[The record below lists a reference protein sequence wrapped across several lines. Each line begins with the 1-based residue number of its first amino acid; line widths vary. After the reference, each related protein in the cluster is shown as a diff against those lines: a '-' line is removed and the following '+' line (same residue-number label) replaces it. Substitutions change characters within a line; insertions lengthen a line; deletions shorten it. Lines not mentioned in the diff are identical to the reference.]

1 MTSPVAGNKRRVAFF
16 GGSFNPV
23 HIGHTMLANYLVAY
37 GGFDEVWMSLTA
49 INPIKGQRPMPK
61 GSPSDSQRLKMLEI
75 ALEGCPTIRPCD
87 VELYLPR
94 PSYSITTLR
103 YLADRYPGLSFT
115 PVIGA
120 DNWLI
125 FERWRAYQSI
135 LSDFGVAVYPRPG
148 YEVDP
153 RTIPEQARWID
164 APVFDIS
171 STFIRDGVAEGRYM
185 GYFLPHG
192 VYDYIIDNKLYVTE

>member
-1 MTSPVAGNKRRVAFF
+1 MSVESSVKKRVALF

-23 HIGHTMLANYLVAY
+23 HIGHTMLADYLVAY
-37 GGFDEVWMSLTA
+37 GGFDEVWMSLAA
-49 INPIKGQRPMPK
+49 INPLKGRTAPPP
-61 GSPSDSQRLKMLEI
+61 GTPSDSQRLDMLKI
-75 ALEGCPTIRPCD
+75 ALDGSAFIRPCD
-87 VELYLPR
+87 VELTLPR

-103 YLADRYPGLSFT
+103 YLAEMHPDCSFV

-135 LSDFGVAVYPRPG
+135 LSEFGVAVYPRPG

-153 RTIPEQARWID
+153 NTMPEQARWIE
-164 APVFDIS
+164 APTFEVS
-171 STFIRDGVAEGRYM
+171 STFIREAIGQGRYM
-185 GYFLPHG
+185 DFFLPAG
-192 VYDYIIDNKLYVTE
+192 VYDYILANKLYVTE